1 MGDWNFAKNNTLHAG
16 SYSAF
21 RTENLFYR
29 RDLSNTA
36 YVQGGHMN
44 STGLNDING
53 GNFPLS
59 LLPVPRITGIRVG
72 STDAYLN
79 TAQESGASPLTVILT
94 EAARID
100 IYKGARLLG
109 TRYEEA
115 GVRRLDTQGFPAG
128 AYPVTLKIYHN
139 GQLSRVMTQ
148 YFRNTGDDGVSHTTR
163 WFLQGEADSGI
174 DPLYTRSN
182 KGHSR
187 TEIAAGV
194 RHELHSG
201 VTWTG
206 AMQYH
211 DKNYLMENDIS
222 WRIPAFSG
230 VIELDGGMLTEKD
243 HLVAGQV
250 QTTWATGN
258 TSLSLSHYQSYM
270 GSENVDSHYCSESA
284 TFDVSEG
291 QWFGRSGSP
300 EPETHHVIITGL
312 SPFTPGPQLRCWTGN
327 ITSRKGDGQLPISCY
342 HWGIVHTMVTLILC
356 HARECPSDSRV
367 TKMINR
373 FFSSSR
379 YRVIR
384 HHQTQM
390 ELVVI
395 PVCR

>member
-1 MGDWNFAKNNTLHAG
+1 MGGNGHWALGVGDKGYVMSDWSFAKNNTRHAG
-16 SYSAF
+16 NYSAF

-29 RDLSNTA
+29 RDLSNTV

-44 STGLNDING
+44 STGLSDTNG

-79 TAQESGASPLTVILT
+79 TAQESVASPLTVILT

-100 IYKGARLLG
+100 IYKGERLLG

-115 GVRRLDTQGFPAG
+115 GVRRLDTRGFPAG

-163 WFLQGEADSGI
+163 WFLQGGEADSGI
-174 DPLYTRSN
+174 QTLYTRSN

-201 VTWTG
+201 ITWTG
-206 AMQYH
+206 AVQYH

-222 WRIPAFSG
+222 WRIPVFSG
-230 VIELDGGMLTEKD
+230 VIELDGGMLTKKD
-243 HLVAGQV
+243 HLVAG
-250 QTTWATGN
+250 
-258 TSLSLSHYQSYM
+258 
-270 GSENVDSHYCSESA
+270 
-284 TFDVSEG
+284 
-291 QWFGRSGSP
+291 
-300 EPETHHVIITGL
+300 
-312 SPFTPGPQLRCWTGN
+312 
-327 ITSRKGDGQLPISCY
+327 
-342 HWGIVHTMVTLILC
+342 
-356 HARECPSDSRV
+356 
-367 TKMINR
+367 
-373 FFSSSR
+373 
-379 YRVIR
+379 
-384 HHQTQM
+384 
-390 ELVVI
+390 
-395 PVCR
+395 